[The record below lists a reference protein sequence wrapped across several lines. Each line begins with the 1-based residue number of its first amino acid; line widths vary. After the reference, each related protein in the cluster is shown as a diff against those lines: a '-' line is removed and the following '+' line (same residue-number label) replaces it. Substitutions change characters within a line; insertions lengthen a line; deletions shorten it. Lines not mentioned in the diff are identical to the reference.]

1 MQPGR
6 TFQNLT
12 ATFHHPPQPSYHV
25 FNPGGTP
32 ESSREGFKTFMAEVQ
47 FGYGD
52 FEKSLLVT
60 FLMNSLR
67 WSSIRLRMAGVGA
80 GGKRGS
86 ICREQTSRMA
96 GSLSTA
102 PTSDLP
108 CFRDA
113 TTHAWPGDAKH
124 MEPILLTKPLQL
136 LTMKCE
142 HTVFV

>member
-1 MQPGR
+1 MKW
-6 TFQNLT
+6 
-12 ATFHHPPQPSYHV
+12 SY
-25 FNPGGTP
+25 
-32 ESSREGFKTFMAEVQ
+32 
-47 FGYGD
+47 
-52 FEKSLLVT
+52 
-60 FLMNSLR
+60 
-67 WSSIRLRMAGVGA
+67 SIRLRMAGVGA

-86 ICREQTSRMA
+86 MCREQTSRMA
-96 GSLSTA
+96 GSLSTT